1 MVGGDLK
8 TNGGIVLIPS
18 GVYRE
23 DFDAGVKCGFGELL
37 NIVVDDV
44 GDGVPESG

>member
-1 MVGGDLK
+1 MLGGDLK
-8 TNGGIVLIPS
+8 TNGGVVKIPS

-37 NIVVDDV
+37 SIVVDDM
-44 GDGVPESG
+44 GDRVPEPR